1 MDANLQIQKLN
12 EEIKVKQLRIS
23 ELQFELLS
31 TKDTD
36 RLKVIRE
43 SVISLRKEW
52 RHLVYQ
58 KSLLEKSID
67 NNNVKGG
74 R

>member
-52 RHLVYQ
+52 GHLVYQ